1 MDEKAKRTLEKLA
14 ELFPKLSA
22 VSQEK
27 VISYSQ
33 GLAEGEATAEIKKQT
48 K

>member
-1 MDEKAKRTLEKLA
+1 MDENERKTLAKLA
-14 ELFPKLSA
+14 EFFPKLSA